1 MSNFDFIREFDN
13 TLYVLGSK
21 VEKNVN
27 ISPSAVITDASR
39 FLEYLLKKL
48 MEKAGLKYNSYK
60 DFYEQLDSLY
70 RLGKINYDYK
80 HLIYSAYLLRNKIH
94 ADFDDFQKNEV
105 QFALSIHEKLY
116 YIAKKYYQDNYED
129 YDQYK
134 GIPSFKPIE
143 LDTTDDE
150 IEQVKIPD
158 FNDIVDIKYDYC
170 IICGEPNH
178 SNYSLLCPDCNRKL
192 DDANNFISIRNYFGK
207 NSSFTKEDLLE
218 YGLKEAYANQLI
230 SSLTRQD
237 MLKVKGRY
245 ISFNNMGLD
254 DYLSS
259 IDKYLTICEL
269 VTKFREDKITPN
281 QIKRTVEYR
290 HGSRKIAP
298 YYQFYK
304 VIDRE
309 IINKFERDILKTRD
323 IRNTVEFTTIT
334 EKQLE
339 RWYKVGMNSYKK
351 GNVNESFKLV
361 NELLIAEYI
370 ELKRQ
375 GMLDSQIRKQLNV
388 TDEIYDFFSLI
399 DEDFEDEIA
408 EIKIKLLLDAI
419 TSGKTREET
428 IEYAGVTA
436 KEYDNIV
443 KVANFKKSEFA
454 QIRNAE
460 IEKRKQKFVNYL
472 KTNDLKTSCR
482 LSKIT
487 LDDFYEYYETSNAS
501 SEFYTKSTEILMKK
515 YLAQRKISKTKSE
528 AIEKIGIKKKYVER
542 WLTRSQYRHFKDENL
557 KITVD
562 LILRGFKNK
571 KPIDEIARAAEVTVN
586 AIYVYIDMGRRGDS
600 IYVPLFEYYENEVI
614 PEKLN
619 KFISTSKNYKKSLEY
634 ADLSEKEL
642 EIYYELGKS
651 GDERFNAFYDE
662 FYDIK
667 KGTYISNIEKGRSHN
682 IAMKES
688 RLTQEEYEE
697 NKEEFERLI
706 RKIRFRL
713 VLESIAN
720 NKTSTV
726 AARNAGCTVEEI
738 YEWYFKGRDGDE
750 EYKDFYEHFHKGYVR
765 PSAVPAQEKL
775 DNENASLDGI
785 IRSNKHLFTKKD
797 IDIWL
802 KNGIIKVNVVN
813 LEKPHEE
820 DDDEEENNN
829 DIKEISLNKFRK
841 TKKSRSTL
849 GKIINE
855 DYDIEELKKQ
865 ILGN

>member
-1 MSNFDFIREFDN
+1 
-13 TLYVLGSK
+13 
-21 VEKNVN
+21 
-27 ISPSAVITDASR
+27 
-39 FLEYLLKKL
+39 
-48 MEKAGLKYNSYK
+48 
-60 DFYEQLDSLY
+60 
-70 RLGKINYDYK
+70 
-80 HLIYSAYLLRNKIH
+80 
-94 ADFDDFQKNEV
+94 
-105 QFALSIHEKLY
+105 
-116 YIAKKYYQDNYED
+116 
-129 YDQYK
+129 
-134 GIPSFKPIE
+134 
-143 LDTTDDE
+143 
-150 IEQVKIPD
+150 
-158 FNDIVDIKYDYC
+158 
-170 IICGEPNH
+170 
-178 SNYSLLCPDCNRKL
+178 
-192 DDANNFISIRNYFGK
+192 
-207 NSSFTKEDLLE
+207 
-218 YGLKEAYANQLI
+218 
-230 SSLTRQD
+230 
-237 MLKVKGRY
+237 
-245 ISFNNMGLD
+245 
-254 DYLSS
+254 
-259 IDKYLTICEL
+259 
-269 VTKFREDKITPN
+269 
-281 QIKRTVEYR
+281 
-290 HGSRKIAP
+290 
-298 YYQFYK
+298 
-304 VIDRE
+304 
-309 IINKFERDILKTRD
+309 
-323 IRNTVEFTTIT
+323 
-334 EKQLE
+334 
-339 RWYKVGMNSYKK
+339 
-351 GNVNESFKLV
+351 
-361 NELLIAEYI
+361 
-370 ELKRQ
+370 
-375 GMLDSQIRKQLNV
+375 
-388 TDEIYDFFSLI
+388 
-399 DEDFEDEIA
+399 
-408 EIKIKLLLDAI
+408 
-419 TSGKTREET
+419 
-428 IEYAGVTA
+428 
-436 KEYDNIV
+436 
-443 KVANFKKSEFA
+443 
-454 QIRNAE
+454 
-460 IEKRKQKFVNYL
+460 
-472 KTNDLKTSCR
+472 
-482 LSKIT
+482 
-487 LDDFYEYYETSNAS
+487 
-501 SEFYTKSTEILMKK
+501 
-515 YLAQRKISKTKSE
+515 
-528 AIEKIGIKKKYVER
+528 
-542 WLTRSQYRHFKDENL
+542 
-557 KITVD
+557 
-562 LILRGFKNK
+562 
-571 KPIDEIARAAEVTVN
+571 
-586 AIYVYIDMGRRGDS
+586 MGRRGDS